1 MARMN
6 FIAISD
12 FLRGSAELDC
22 PKVEL
27 KRSRQE
33 EHAKTIEGPG
43 SISLDSDGTFKLKV
57 YLLQLLDFEEIFEHL
72 KWDAGKLIPDDGYYD
87 LIAHEIS
94 GGIWTAE
101 RILIDRSVGVN
112 GSLLLAK
119 IPELK
124 KQEESPVKY
133 DKAMIYFYF
142 NRLIRVPF
150 NTVVS
155 SQELVGDR
163 VRSRSM
169 GIRLAKFEAA
179 KIKFEIEEVQGNT
192 RLVAIFNDCE
202 PIEFMINRIH
212 ESFCFVTANS
222 YSWSCLVIKTGAFVE
237 TRIRALQPIQ
247 VESRILPPISFKA
260 IDPTNSWW
268 HLFDCYLTNALDNDA
283 DYFHPLSS
291 AVFSV
296 IESGRASL
304 DTEALTLSTSIEAI
318 LKEQMAD
325 LFKPPAS
332 LSKNIRI
339 AQDIIK
345 ASLDLDNAFQRR
357 LEGAFGSM
365 KKLRANDIL
374 HNLKNHGLI
383 DDALVDIYGPIRNGS
398 AHGDKMS
405 GGDLQDYINKLHSVL
420 VLFYHLVFLSIK
432 YEGPYSDYS
441 AYGFPEKTF
450 SRSLA
455 IIGEEQS

>member
-1 MARMN
+1 MTS
-6 FIAISD
+6 ISIRD

-27 KRSRQE
+27 KRSIQE
-33 EHAKTIEGPG
+33 DDIMTLEGSG
-43 SISLDSDGTFKLKV
+43 SISLDDDGTFKLRV
-57 YLLQLLDFEEIFEHL
+57 YLSQLLDLKEVFEHL
-72 KWDAGKLIPDDGYYD
+72 NWDTGKLIPDDAYYD

-94 GGIWTAE
+94 GDIWTAE
-101 RILIDRSVGVN
+101 RILIDRNVGPN

-119 IPELK
+119 IPELIK
-124 KQEESPVKY
+124 REESHEKY
-133 DKAMIYFYF
+133 DKAVIYYHF
-142 NRLIRVPF
+142 NRHIQVPL
-150 NTVVS
+150 NTAVS
-155 SQELVGDR
+155 LQELVGDR

-179 KIKFEIEEVQGNT
+179 NIRFEIEDIQGNT
-192 RLVAIFNDCE
+192 CLMALMNQGE
-202 PIEFMINRIH
+202 PTDFMINRIY
-212 ESFCFVTANS
+212 ESFCFVAANS
-222 YSWSCLVIKTGAFVE
+222 YSWSCLVIKAGRYTE
-237 TRIRALQPIQ
+237 TRIRALQPIH

-260 IDPTNSWW
+260 NDITNSWW
-268 HLFDCYLTNALDNDA
+268 HLFDCYLTKTLGNDA

-318 LKEQMAD
+318 LKEQMGD

-332 LSKNIRI
+332 LEKNIRI
-339 AQDIIK
+339 AQDITE
-345 ASLDLDNAFQRR
+345 ASPDLDIAFQRR
-357 LEGAFGSM
+357 LKGTFGSM
-365 KKLRANDIL
+365 KKLRASDIL
-374 HNLKNHGLI
+374 HKLKSHGLI
-383 DDALVDIYGPIRNGS
+383 DGALVDIYGPIRNGS
-398 AHGDKMS
+398 AHGDRMS

-420 VLFYHLVFLSIK
+420 VLFYHLLFLSIR

-441 AYGFPEKTF
+441 TYGFPEKTF

-455 IIGEEQS
+455 IVSEEQL